1 MDKQNV
7 KEPHQKSDSEM
18 CFLLKMVVSR
28 WSVLKLEDADNGC
41 AGSDVFPGTYWNIN
55 AWKEQTSIEII
66 FFF

>member
-1 MDKQNV
+1 
-7 KEPHQKSDSEM
+7 M

-28 WSVLKLEDADNGC
+28 WSILKLEDADNGC